1 MKWKKKDGIIVVI
14 MEHGEDFLD
23 NVKRLIESPEL
34 PELAVVV
41 TALGML
47 NDVEMGYFDG
57 KKYEI
62 HKLAEPAELLGVSG
76 LITKDTDPPYHFHVT
91 LGKKDGGVTGGHLL
105 EGKVWNTVEMVL
117 EGCEIKLRRVHRR
130 NLKLLDFNE

>member
-1 MKWKKKDGIIVVI
+1 MKWKKKNDIIVVI
-14 MEHGEDFLD
+14 MEHGEDFLE
-23 NVKRLIESPEL
+23 NIKKLIESPEL
-34 PELAVVV
+34 PELAIVV

-117 EGCEIKLRRVHRR
+117 LVEEIKLRRIPLR
-130 NLKLLDFNE
+130 NLKLLDFS

>member
-1 MKWKKKDGIIVVI
+1 MKWKKKNDIIVVI
-14 MEHGEDFLD
+14 MEHGEDFLE
-23 NVKRLIESPEL
+23 NIKKLIESPEL
-34 PELAVVV
+34 PELAIVV

-57 KKYEI
+57 EKYEI

-117 EGCEIKLRRVHRR
+117 LVEEIKLRRIPLR
-130 NLKLLDFNE
+130 NLKLLDFS

>member
-14 MEHGEDFLD
+14 MEHGEDFLE
-23 NVKRLIESPEL
+23 NIKKLVKSPEL
-34 PELAVVV
+34 PELAVVI

-57 KKYEI
+57 EKYEI
-62 HKLAEPAELLGVSG
+62 HRLPEPAELLGISG
-76 LITKDTDPPYHFHVT
+76 LITKETDPPYHFHVT

-105 EGKVWNTVEMVL
+105 KGRVWNTVEMVL
-117 EGCEIKLRRVHRR
+117 LVEEIKLRRIPLR
-130 NLKLLDFNE
+130 NLKLLDFS

>member
-1 MKWKKKDGIIVVI
+1 MKWKKKDGSIVVI

-23 NVKRLIESPEL
+23 KVKELIESPEL

-57 KKYEI
+57 E
-62 HKLAEPAELLGVSG
+62 
-76 LITKDTDPPYHFHVT
+76 
-91 LGKKDGGVTGGHLL
+91 
-105 EGKVWNTVEMVL
+105 
-117 EGCEIKLRRVHRR
+117 
-130 NLKLLDFNE
+130 